1 MKRLK
6 ANKTTLYNLVR
17 DMTRNLDWLYIP
29 ALRKVTFEKA
39 YRRPNFS
46 LSWRNDDGTH
56 SQAFFCACL
65 GCATLAIELHDMD
78 EQQLHRVVCN
88 PSIDNL
94 IERGMVEDIS

>member
-1 MKRLK
+1 
-6 ANKTTLYNLVR
+6 
-17 DMTRNLDWLYIP
+17 MTRNLDLLYIP

-88 PSIDNL
+88 PSIVTL
-94 IERGMVEDIS
+94 IERGMVEYIS

>member
-1 MKRLK
+1 MKSLK
-6 ANKTTLYNLVR
+6 ANKTTLYNLMR
-17 DMTRNLDWLYIP
+17 DMARDLDWLFIP

-39 YRRPNFS
+39 YRRPNFF
-46 LSWRNDDGTH
+46 LRWRNDDGTH

-78 EQQLHRVVCN
+78 GQQLHRVVYN

-94 IERGMVEDIS
+94 MKRGMVEDIS

>member
-6 ANKTTLYNLVR
+6 ANKTTLYNLVQ
-17 DMTRNLDWLYIP
+17 DLVQDLDWLHIP

-65 GCATLAIELHDMD
+65 GCATLAIELHDTGT
-78 EQQLHRVVCN
+78 LAN
-88 PSIDNL
+88 SSIRKRTW
-94 IERGMVEDIS
+94 IGSVPPCFWSAQS